1 MKPFKN
7 KLAIFLALLLIGT
20 ISSSIILTPNASA
33 HTPPWTIP
41 TYAFINAAP
50 DPVGVGQKINLI
62 MWIDKIPDGA
72 AVGNDHRWHNYK
84 LTVTKP
90 NGQNE
95 TTTFPVEEDT
105 TSAQFYS
112 YTPDTVGEY
121 IFTFN
126 FPGQVYDFTDFITDF
141 TNPFPHQS
149 AYINDTYLPS
159 SATTTVTVQQ
169 DPIIA
174 ISSYPL
180 PTEY

>member
-20 ISSSIILTPNASA
+20 ISASIILTPNASA

-121 IFTFN
+121 IIHLQ
-126 FPGQVYDFTDFITDF
+126 FPRTSIRF
-141 TNPFPHQS
+141 H
-149 AYINDTYLPS
+149 
-159 SATTTVTVQQ
+159 
-169 DPIIA
+169 
-174 ISSYPL
+174 
-180 PTEY
+180 